1 MLLACSPVV
10 ESTGFE
16 KSIVQT
22 DDRLTTIRDMPHEV
36 FRRSIRIDESV
47 NTHYGCILVNLYIYV
62 AGTVVVRRFYMT
74 GSEFQFTS
82 TIPICK
88 VDVQAEFGPR
98 CECLDQDETSCSTR
112 DE

>member
-1 MLLACSPVV
+1 MLLACSSVV

-22 DDRLTTIRDMPHEV
+22 DDRLTTMRDMPHEV

-62 AGTVVVRRFYMT
+62 AGTVVVRRIYMT
-74 GSEFQFTS
+74 GSECIGSRF
-82 TIPICK
+82 
-88 VDVQAEFGPR
+88 
-98 CECLDQDETSCSTR
+98 
-112 DE
+112 